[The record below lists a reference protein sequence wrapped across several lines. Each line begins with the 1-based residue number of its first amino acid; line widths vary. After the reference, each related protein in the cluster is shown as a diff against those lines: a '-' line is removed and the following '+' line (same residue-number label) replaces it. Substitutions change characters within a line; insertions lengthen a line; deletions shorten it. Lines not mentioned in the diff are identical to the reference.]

1 MNSTSTEGSSSPA
14 RQDTAQLTPAQ
25 MVRQLVVIIVVVA
38 IWSGILIG
46 YLALTKPSQ
55 ESQAATPT
63 SSTPAEVSFAAD
75 VLPIFETRCQRCHG
89 TGQAQAGLHLTSY
102 ADVLAGSNNGPVVV
116 SGSADASSLVDLIVS
131 GQMPLGGTKLSES
144 EIQTIVDWINAGA
157 PDN

>member
-1 MNSTSTEGSSSPA
+1 MNSTSTEGSSSRA
-14 RQDTAQLTPAQ
+14 AQGSAPLTPAQ

-55 ESQAATPT
+55 ESPVATPAP
-63 SSTPAEVSFAAD
+63 SAPAAVSFAAD

-102 ADVLAGSNNGPVVV
+102 ADVLAGSSNGAVVV
-116 SGSADASSLVDLIVS
+116 PGSADDSSLVDQIVS
-131 GQMPLGGTKLSES
+131 GQMPLGGTKLPES
-144 EIQTIVDWINAGA
+144 EIQTIVNWINAGA